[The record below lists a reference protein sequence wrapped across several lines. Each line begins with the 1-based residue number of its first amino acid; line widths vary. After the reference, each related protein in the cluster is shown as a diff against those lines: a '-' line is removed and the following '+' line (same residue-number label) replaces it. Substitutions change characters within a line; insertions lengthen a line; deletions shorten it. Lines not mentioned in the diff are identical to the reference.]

1 MKVVATLIIHLDE
14 SFEGR
19 RPDVIMIRRYL
30 SSRINRGSINEE
42 NYRGKVVMNISSVQT
57 DVMEVD

>member
-1 MKVVATLIIHLDE
+1 MKVVATLIIYLDE

-57 DVMEVD
+57 DVMEVS

>member
-1 MKVVATLIIHLDE
+1 MKVVATLISYLDE